1 MLFRDMVEEELRFQQ
16 HMYDQYDR
24 LRKICAEGTLY
35 MKKKKRGYREYYLR
49 TASGVSKYVGKSE
62 LDKVVRIQAQKMGCC
77 GAARA
82 EENIKLLKHV
92 LTRYMPC
99 DFASVQ
105 QALDEKYRMA
115 GHEKLLRETEALLKT
130 VPPSQNPFHTGE
142 LKHSTTFGLMVRS
155 KNEAHIAE
163 RLFAVRTC
171 GLEFYYERA
180 KKLRHPDGHIVTRYP
195 DFTIV
200 LPDGRT
206 IYWEHAGRMDDPG
219 YARRHNNKM
228 QLFYANGI
236 YAPFNLI
243 VTSDGPRGEYPGAQ
257 INHIIERLLVPLCCE
272 RVCSDGW

>member
-1 MLFRDMVEEELRFQQ
+1 MLFLDLIEEELRFQQ
-16 HMYDQYDR
+16 HMLGQYAR
-24 LRKICAEGTLY
+24 MINLQTEGTLY
-35 MKKKKRGYREYYLR
+35 MKKKKRGYREYYMR
-49 TASGVSKYVGKSE
+49 TGSGVSKYVGKGE
-62 LDKVVRIQAQKMGCC
+62 MDKVVRIQAQKMGCC

-82 EENIKLLKHV
+82 EENIRLLKQV
-92 LTRYMPC
+92 LVGYKPC

-105 QALDEKYRMA
+105 QALEEKYRMT
-115 GHEKLLRETEALLKT
+115 GHEKLLREAVPLFRT
-130 VPPSQNPFHTGE
+130 VPPSENPFRPWE

-163 RLFAVRTC
+163 RLFAIRTC

-180 KKLRHPDGHIVTRYP
+180 LKLRNADGHIVTRYP
-195 DFTIV
+195 DFTIM
-200 LPDGRT
+200 LTDGRT

-243 VTSDGPRGEYPGAQ
+243 VTFDGPHGEYPGAQ
-257 INHIIERLLVPLCCE
+257 INHIIESLLVPMCRE
-272 RVCSDGW
+272 RIYSNGR